1 MRFEWDEEKNLRN
14 IAKHRISFQTAKLV
28 FDDPSVVIQE
38 DRVVDGEERWKALGL
53 VGGAVVVLVVHTH
66 SEELE
71 KSVIRV
77 ISARKAAPAER
88 RAYDEAY

>member
-38 DRVVDGEERWKALGL
+38 DRVVDGEERWKALDSWWSGCRIGSPHPFRGTGKKRDPRYL
-53 VGGAVVVLVVHTH
+53 SPKGGAGRKT
-66 SEELE
+66 
-71 KSVIRV
+71 SV
-77 ISARKAAPAER
+77 
-88 RAYDEAY
+88 